1 MEVRTVPER
10 KDFEVTWV
18 NSSVLQEKILKSR
31 EGKRDEQNHSRLR
44 GLEHGKS
51 LWNPKIASL

>member
-31 EGKRDEQNHSRLR
+31 EGKRDEQNHSR
-44 GLEHGKS
+44 GSG
-51 LWNPKIASL
+51 A